1 MKPIFI
7 FVKDTS
13 QKGDFMGD
21 EKNLVQEYPSHIPMG
36 LSFPDD
42 FEGFSKE
49 RAKEKAKVEQN
60 DD

>member
-7 FVKDTS
+7 SVKDTNR
-13 QKGDFMGD
+13 KGDFVGD
-21 EKNLVQEYPSHIPMG
+21 EKSLVQKYPSHIPMG

-49 RAKEKAKVEQN
+49 RAKEKAKAEKN